1 MCCQTPVTIYE
12 DKGFFLKKKYTGL
25 LKVTGNEI
33 DLSAEACVHMRF
45 TLIGLQWESESLF
58 PFYSSIYIPLGYVH
72 LIHGGQGAKLHKILE
87 FHGWKLTLQ
96 NSWPVSESH

>member
-1 MCCQTPVTIYE
+1 MKIRWGGGGTS
-12 DKGFFLKKKYTGL
+12 GL
-25 LKVTGNEI
+25 LEVTGNEI

-45 TLIGLQWESESLF
+45 TLIRLQRESESF
-58 PFYSSIYIPLGYVH
+58 PPFYTSIYIPLGYMH

-96 NSWPVSESH
+96 NS